1 MHRFALAAAGLA
13 LLAGCANYE
22 VVSGN
27 ADEITYKFDP
37 GQTKMSTIAS
47 AAAEHCAYAQL
58 GDSHAYAVDDDR
70 DGNLRIVRFVCRPE
84 PDATLKQILNQ

>member
-1 MHRFALAAAGLA
+1 MHRFAVAAAGLA
-13 LLAGCANYE
+13 LLAGCARYE
-22 VVSGN
+22 VVSGD

-37 GQTKMSTIAS
+37 AQTKMSTIA
-47 AAAEHCAYAQL
+47 AAATEYCTGAHL
-58 GDSHAYAVDDDR
+58 GDTHAYAVDDDR

>member
-37 GQTKMSTIAS
+37 GQTRMSTIAS
-47 AAAEHCAYAQL
+47 AAAEHCAYAHL